1 MAARGPKRG
10 SAKAK
15 EAAAQAVAT
24 RQAKAKPNAVPA
36 APAAQQAA
44 TPEPQAEPLSAAHRE
59 NPEKLTGQA
68 LKDLG
73 HRRGLSRSAMST
85 MTDEKIRTELRYLAY
100 AQYETA
106 EA

>member
-1 MAARGPKRG
+1 MGARGPQRG

-24 RQAKAKPNAVPA
+24 KKAKAEPNRVPD
-36 APAAQQAA
+36 APKVQKASE
-44 TPEPQAEPLSAAHRE
+44 PEQQAEPLSAAHRE
-59 NPEKLTGQA
+59 NPEKLAGQA

-73 HRRGLSRSAMST
+73 HRRGLSRSAMAAMS
-85 MTDEKIRTELRYLAY
+85 DEKIRTELRYLAY
-100 AQYETA
+100 AQYATA

>member
-1 MAARGPKRG
+1 MGARGPGKG

-15 EAAAQAVAT
+15 EAAARSAAT
-24 RQAKAKPNAVPA
+24 RKAKAESALLA
-36 APAAQQAA
+36 AKESGDAQQG
-44 TPEPQAEPLSAAHRE
+44 PPLSAAHRE

-73 HRRGLSRSAMST
+73 NRRGLSRSAMES
-85 MTDEKIRTELRYLAY
+85 MSDEKIRTELRYLAY